1 VTQLKTAHE
10 KESHVGGILQLLRRD
25 GGLPELLGD
34 SAPSQAELIPKHD
47 INMKRRHHQLLT
59 IPRAST
65 MASTVD
71 AEKRRRKGEG
81 HFCWLK

>member
-1 VTQLKTAHE
+1 MKTAHE

-34 SAPSQAELIPKHD
+34 SVPSQAELIPKHD

-59 IPRAST
+59 IPRRAST